1 MIADSFK
8 HQINSF
14 LASQGS
20 ALLAHQKAIADATY
34 GTRTGSLARALSGQ
48 PEVSDLK
55 VSLPYPKHIRFLDM
69 KKTRLGKRKKKYAAL
84 YNRYVYG
91 YLKSPVYRLLMAG
104 FPETIIK
111 TIEDTIQT
119 VKKIT

>member
-1 MIADSFK
+1 MIADQFK

-20 ALLAHQKAIADATY
+20 ALMAHQKAIADATY
-34 GTRTGSLARALSGQ
+34 QSRTGSLAQALSSQ

-55 VSLPYPKHIRFLDM
+55 VSVPYPKHIRFLDM
-69 KKTRLGKRKKKYAAL
+69 KKTRLGKRKKKYAAI

-104 FPETIIK
+104 FPDTIIK
-111 TIEDTIQT
+111 TIEANIKTI
-119 VKKIT
+119 K

>member
-119 VKKIT
+119 VKK